1 MPTYQYND
9 KIYTLPEIRELF
21 SHVSLPAEPMPEDLD
36 LLEVSIIPDPEP
48 TAPELLAEARA
59 QRMSVLAEAFE
70 KVQQEGHFLSSLGFE
85 VDATERSKRD
95 VDGLITILE
104 ATGKTETS
112 YCDYGNVM
120 RAVTLDQLKKLQL
133 EIIMYGQMLYA
144 RKWKLREAINT
155 LESTEAIFNIEIS
168 FDDLPAPV
176 VLEVA

>member
-21 SHVSLPAEPMPEDLD
+21 SHVSLPAEPMPEALD

-59 QRMSVLAEAFE
+59 EIMSVLTEAFE

-95 VDGLITILE
+95 IDGLITILE

-120 RAVTLDQLKKLQL
+120 RTVTLDQLKKLQL

-144 RKWKLREAINT
+144 RK
-155 LESTEAIFNIEIS
+155 
-168 FDDLPAPV
+168 
-176 VLEVA
+176 